1 MGNIKLLLN
10 TMRKFTP
17 EGQAKIFSALRKT
30 NPDYEEIN
38 KLSMSLRGDVVQKG
52 ESSKDI
58 IAESLSYFMQN
69 GARECNIM
77 PLANELN
84 QVTQIIQS
92 GMSITKF
99 AQIFNSR
106 KTGLYNFAKKD
117 LQDKN
122 LAEEIKNFN
131 PTGNLEADAQTFASF
146 LSRFNQKIGNTK
158 YSFVYFDKTKNK
170 DLRYVQAAYNEL
182 QTCADKFLKFT
193 KLIIP
198 ETEAPEVRK
207 LERFLK
213 QQYKFDYIH
222 LENAESAEKVKNA
235 LEIAKQ
241 KKLPIPH
248 NIVVTPY
255 SFQGL
260 VNGVNRLGSDLK
272 TTVYIMAEPSRKTHY
287 KIFKSLPQKQKK

>member
-1 MGNIKLLLN
+1 M
-10 TMRKFTP
+10 
-17 EGQAKIFSALRKT
+17 
-30 NPDYEEIN
+30 
-38 KLSMSLRGDVVQKG
+38 
-52 ESSKDI
+52 
-58 IAESLSYFMQN
+58 
-69 GARECNIM
+69 
-77 PLANELN
+77 
-84 QVTQIIQS
+84 
-92 GMSITKF
+92 
-99 AQIFNSR
+99 
-106 KTGLYNFAKKD
+106 
-117 LQDKN
+117 
-122 LAEEIKNFN
+122 
-131 PTGNLEADAQTFASF
+131 
-146 LSRFNQKIGNTK
+146 
-158 YSFVYFDKTKNK
+158 
-170 DLRYVQAAYNEL
+170 RYVQAAYNEL

-287 KIFKSLPQKQKK
+287 KIFKSLPQKTKEVDIFLAENLWYALKMYSTDKPEHTIMHEFMHSKKPLLLCNKKIPKAYKEVVDNLSKYAKDSFNKMNDEVRNELLTKEVFEGLNKKEKELLNILS